1 MEGVI
6 LRNNSLD
13 KKLDL
18 AEKSVK
24 LYKFYVRNQ
33 GKRLEELYKKM
44 ATVQN
49 TIDSNSIT
57 SEELEK
63 LIRVY
68 DKILISVK
76 LHKVVISELQK
87 GLNTNSNNLHQLKS
101 QQR

>member
-1 MEGVI
+1 M
-6 LRNNSLD
+6 RNNSLD

>member
-1 MEGVI
+1 M
-6 LRNNSLD
+6 RNNSLD

-24 LYKFYVRNQ
+24 LYKFYIRNQ